1 MNVSRFRNPRTG
13 RERWFQSAVV
23 LFLSYVCRICLY
35 GCSLIRIFQF
45 SHADGID
52 TINGW
57 PGLDRYSLL
66 YPLLEFRQ
74 ETISSVEK
82 VGKLFELF
90 SSSVKA

>member
-1 MNVSRFRNPRTG
+1 MVS
-13 RERWFQSAVV
+13 ERRGSIFI
-23 LFLSYVCRICLY
+23 LCLPDLPLWMFAY
-35 GCSLIRIFQF
+35 SNFSIFTRGWNR
-45 SHADGID
+45 SPID

-90 SSSVKA
+90 SSSVKRSDK